1 MRARGTTLAPGDAD
15 AGAGTT
21 ARDAARTER
30 GADIDECAA
39 GRPPSAATVAEVQRC
54 LGADIGVARPASCRR
69 SEMHGLI
76 RTMHSQATS
85 NTNSAAAYRAVT
97 ASDAY
102 SDVARRGGAGAIARA
117 MRGSR
122 LSEHNGPA
130 LQAVLHSLPKHGD
143 AQPSLEHLHHAFY
156 EEAKGTLCA
165 FAVRVPHGRAE
176 DGYVRADVGDG
187 AARVSRGHASRA
199 TPSPARLGCGHA
211 TLAEGVY
218 DGLTPRCPAPRSSA
232 CTSSSSASSRRSAPR
247 GVRSAA
253 SARFLTWSGP
263 GGRNMSPGT
272 LGPTETQNASLN
284 DAGSETAL
292 RPVREVK
299 RLEMQEKR
307 PLCTGRNSTA
317 AQIDGARACG
327 CDRIA

>member
-1 MRARGTTLAPGDAD
+1 MLRRRAARCGTNRARGDVD
-15 AGAGTT
+15 RIAGTT

-39 GRPPSAATVAEVQRC
+39 GRPPSVATVAEVQRC

-143 AQPSLEHLHHAFY
+143 AQPSLEHLRHAFY

-165 FAVRVPHGRAE
+165 FAVRAKCGGRR
-176 DGYVRADVGDG
+176 YRPRVRPFRRHLETSDALGEGEPD
-187 AARVSRGHASRA
+187 ASR
-199 TPSPARLGCGHA
+199 L
-211 TLAEGVY
+211 Y
-218 DGLTPRCPAPRSSA
+218 
-232 CTSSSSASSRRSAPR
+232 SRRYHR
-247 GVRSAA
+247 
-253 SARFLTWSGP
+253 
-263 GGRNMSPGT
+263 
-272 LGPTETQNASLN
+272 
-284 DAGSETAL
+284 
-292 RPVREVK
+292 
-299 RLEMQEKR
+299 
-307 PLCTGRNSTA
+307 
-317 AQIDGARACG
+317 RACVRG
-327 CDRIA
+327 